1 MKKKEYEQPKTD
13 VVELRVTCQLLAG
26 SANANGLLDD
36 STDYDPQPD
45 PFSF

>member
-26 SANANGLLDD
+26 SV
-36 STDYDPQPD
+36 TDRPDYEDGGD
-45 PFSF
+45 PFAS